1 MCYMKQFSLVTM
13 TVQMSDKLS
22 SPNFLEVYP
31 FLHEMVT
38 MFVQISIFSNILLKG
53 AGDHDTLVG
62 IRQHRLQQVK
72 EN

>member
-1 MCYMKQFSLVTM
+1 
-13 TVQMSDKLS
+13 
-22 SPNFLEVYP
+22 
-31 FLHEMVT
+31 MVT